1 MEAEVTRECW
11 TRRAFTSGTLS
22 LAAVPAA
29 AQTVQFQMPAGACDA
44 HHHIYDPR
52 FPYLPTARKQDPAT
66 VDDYW
71 RFQKQMRTS
80 RDVIVLPSAYGF
92 NNDPLLYFQGRMG
105 ENTRSIAVIRADAGD
120 GLLKDLNAVGVKG
133 VRIQFGANGSGFFKR
148 EEIEPIAKRIA
159 PLGWHVQFH
168 MPGPFLAEIENIIL
182 GLPTQIV
189 IDHMGHATTVDQ
201 PQYKTVRKLLDTGRG
216 WIKVSGLNMGSKAGA
231 PTYADTVAVAKTYI
245 QANPQRVLWGSNWP
259 MPGEN
264 PTPNIVEIL
273 NALSVA
279 AGSQPVLHRILVENP
294 EVLFGFDPAHRP
306 AATG

>member
-1 MEAEVTRECW
+1 MEAEVTYGCW

-22 LAAVPAA
+22 FAATAA
-29 AQTVQFQMPAGACDA
+29 WAQGLSFRMPPGACDA

-66 VDDYW
+66 VDGY
-71 RFQKQMRTS
+71 RAFQKRMGTS

-92 NNDPLLYFQGRMG
+92 DNDPLFYFQGRMG

-120 GLLKDLNAVGVKG
+120 SLLKDLDAVGVKG

-148 EEIEPIAKRIA
+148 DEIEPIVKRIA
-159 PLGWHVQFH
+159 SLGWHVQFH
-168 MPGPFLAEIENIIL
+168 MPGELLAELESIIL
-182 GLPTQIV
+182 GLPTPVV
-189 IDHMGHATTVDQ
+189 IDHMGHATTIDQ
-201 PQYKTVRKLLDTGRG
+201 PQYKTVRKLLDTGKG

-231 PTYADTVAVAKTYI
+231 PSYSDTVAVAKTYI
-245 QANPQRVLWGSNWP
+245 RANPQRVLWGSNWP

-273 NALSVA
+273 NSLAVA
-279 AGSQPVLHRILVENP
+279 ADSQPVLHRILVENP
-294 EVLFGFDPAHRP
+294 ETLFGFDSAHRP
-306 AATG
+306 ATTG